1 MTERKE
7 LNVVG
12 KLSLL
17 YDEKPMIRA
26 LLQLV
31 PSWGVANS
39 LLQQRVDEIRSDRLK
54 TFFDELAIGKIE
66 LSEELIKS
74 EDFLHCYFSTL
85 RASLNTRQREKIRMF
100 AKLLNSSLTQPNP
113 ASADEFEELLAVL
126 DMVTLR
132 EFEVLNDL
140 RKNEL
145 HHPPKAEENEV
156 QNARHYWDNFRKESI
171 QKLFI
176 PENVFTAFMAKLE
189 RTGLYL
195 RITITVTDYEGD
207 IGRTTP
213 LFARLLEFIKNR
225 VQPDG

>member
-1 MTERKE
+1 MTEGKK
-7 LNVVG
+7 LNVVE
-12 KLSLL
+12 KLSLF
-17 YDEKPMIRA
+17 YDEKPIIRA

-31 PSWGVANS
+31 PSWGIADS

-54 TFFDELAIGKIE
+54 IFFDELASGKIE
-66 LSEELIKS
+66 LSEELIES
-74 EDFLHCYFSTL
+74 ENFLHRYFSTL
-85 RASLNTRQREKIRMF
+85 RAALNTRHREKIRMF

-113 ASADEFEELLAVL
+113 GSADEFEELLAVL

-132 EFEVLNDL
+132 EFGVLNDL

-145 HHPPKAEENEV
+145 HHPPNTEENEV

-171 QKLFI
+171 QKFSI
-176 PENVFTAFMAKLE
+176 PENAFTAFMAKLE

-195 RITITVTDYEGD
+195 RVTTMVMDYDGD

-225 VQPDG
+225 AQPDA

>member
-1 MTERKE
+1 MTEGKG

-17 YDEKPMIRA
+17 YAEKPTIRA

-31 PSWGVANS
+31 PRWGAADS
-39 LLQQRVDEIRSDRLK
+39 LLQHRADEIRSDRLK
-54 TFFDELAIGKIE
+54 TFFDELADGKIE
-66 LSEELIKS
+66 LSEGLIDS

-85 RASLNTRQREKIRMF
+85 RAALNTRQREKIRML
-100 AKLLNSSLTQPNP
+100 AKLLDSSLTQPNP
-113 ASADEFEELLAVL
+113 CSTDEFEELLAVL

-132 EFEVLNDL
+132 EFGVLYDL

-145 HHPPKAEENEV
+145 RHPPKAGENEL
-156 QNARHYWDNFRKESI
+156 QNAWHYWDNFRKESI
-171 QKLFI
+171 QKFSI
-176 PENVFTAFMAKLE
+176 PENTFTAFMAKLE

-195 RITITVTDYEGD
+195 RITGGFTDYQGD

-225 VQPDG
+225 AQPDA

>member
-1 MTERKE
+1 MTEGKD

-31 PSWGVANS
+31 PSWGVADS

-54 TFFDELAIGKIE
+54 TFFDELASGKIE

-85 RASLNTRQREKIRMF
+85 RAALNTRQREKIRMF

-132 EFEVLNDL
+132 EVGVLNDL

-145 HHPPKAEENEV
+145 HHPPKAEQNEV
-156 QNARHYWDNFRKESI
+156 QNARHYWDNFRKETI
-171 QKLFI
+171 QKFFI
-176 PENVFTAFMAKLE
+176 PENAFTAFMAKLE

-195 RITITVTDYEGD
+195 RITMTIMDYEGD
-207 IGRTTP
+207 IGKTTP
-213 LFARLLEFIKNR
+213 MFARLLEFIKNR
-225 VQPDG
+225 AQPDA